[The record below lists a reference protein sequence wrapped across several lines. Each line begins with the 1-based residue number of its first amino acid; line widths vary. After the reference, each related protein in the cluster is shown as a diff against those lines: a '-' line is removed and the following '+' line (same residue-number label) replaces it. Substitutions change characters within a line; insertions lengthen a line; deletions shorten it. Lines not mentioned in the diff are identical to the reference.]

1 MESSPVDGVFAN
13 APSLALRDRQ
23 YNHRQSMVFSPTHH
37 PRRCAIANGIV
48 ASRWCFRQRTIPGVA
63 RSPPASAADILFTF
77 VQDNNGRYV
86 SHGQELAGYLDTL
99 PGFNVTQRVLDN
111 AIYTDYDA
119 FDQIWVY
126 DLEGGANNNAIQAAN
141 YAGIA
146 SWFNN
151 RTNQNLIADGRI
163 ISSASYWINRNGM
176 SSEAAWIQ
184 NYALQLDS
192 RGGGLVLGTDH
203 AALGKSSGEFVDGIN
218 EINAQ
223 IGINPFSSQFYSFP
237 YQASVDP
244 LSPLFVSDLDNCRIS
259 DGSCINDNS
268 STSFAPTGEQPNG
281 LFLTP
286 VAYHG
291 STSSAFENAAVA
303 STISSPTFSSVPEPS
318 LLLGSMT
325 VLGLGFS
332 LRKKT
337 R

>member
-1 MESSPVDGVFAN
+1 MLKNKLAT
-13 APSLALRDRQ
+13 SLLTVA
-23 YNHRQSMVFSPTHH
+23 
-37 PRRCAIANGIV
+37 AIAI
-48 ASRWCFRQRTIPGVA
+48 AT
-63 RSPPASAADILFTF
+63 PASAGNILFTA
-77 VQDNNGRYV
+77 VQDDNIWASTGP
-86 SHGQELAGYLDTL
+86 ELAGYLDTL
-99 PGFNVTQRVLDN
+99 PDFNVTYRVLDD
-111 AIYTDYDA
+111 AVYTDYDT

-126 DLEGGANNNAIQAAN
+126 DIQLGTNNNAIQAAN

-151 RTNQNLIADGRI
+151 REDKNLIVDGRI
-163 ISSASYWINRNGM
+163 VSSARAFTDFNTM
-176 SSEAAWIQ
+176 SPEETWIQ

-203 AALGKSSGEFVDGIN
+203 AAHGLPWGGYVDGIN
-218 EINAQ
+218 QINAQ
-223 IGINPFSSQFYSFP
+223 IGINPFSGHFGSFP

-259 DGSCINDNS
+259 NGYCINDNS
-268 STSFAPTGEQPNG
+268 TTSFAPAGEQPNG

-291 STSSAFENAAVA
+291 STSSAFEHTAVA